1 MLKDFENYLKN
12 VRKYSLNTINSYI
25 SDINIFLEYLHIQK
39 LNYKDVN
46 HEVIRSYLKYLDEKK
61 YKNSSIN
68 RILSSLN
75 DYYNYLTKML
85 EYKIKMK
92 EYENL
97 SKGKN

>member
-46 HEVIRSYLKYLDEKK
+46 HELIRSYLK
-61 YKNSSIN
+61 
-68 RILSSLN
+68 
-75 DYYNYLTKML
+75 
-85 EYKIKMK
+85 
-92 EYENL
+92 
-97 SKGKN
+97 